1 MILINWLKDHLM
13 GNSKFQRCKT
23 NISVINK
30 WQFSNLVRN
39 ILLFSKKF
47 LFECK
52 TRIALISLVNR
63 ASFLL
68 FVFHYSFLFTM
79 WFCLKRWLF
88 RHLLVENGVYFRNH
102 TLYSEY
108 VQSVWQSENQKVF
121 LVSSQM
127 GQKEPFSDM
136 LWMIICQEIEFYKW
150 FPFFYIFGS
159 ILMSSL
165 TKNTTWFRVTYW
177 ESASKA
183 IKSRQV
189 ENRVFK
195 RQFWS
200 IFEFAACKNMDKGP
214 LVLLIL
220 PHAFHFYA
228 YMTLTCVWYYK
239 KYAKC
244 VQIWN
249 MYCAKEEKQ

>member
-1 MILINWLKDHLM
+1 MLLKVRPLPILLLCLLMIMTCGKKHSSTLGKKCKPMDMILINWLKDHLM

-108 VQSVWQSENQKVF
+108 VQSV
-121 LVSSQM
+121 
-127 GQKEPFSDM
+127 
-136 LWMIICQEIEFYKW
+136 
-150 FPFFYIFGS
+150 
-159 ILMSSL
+159 
-165 TKNTTWFRVTYW
+165 
-177 ESASKA
+177 
-183 IKSRQV
+183 
-189 ENRVFK
+189 
-195 RQFWS
+195 
-200 IFEFAACKNMDKGP
+200 
-214 LVLLIL
+214 
-220 PHAFHFYA
+220 
-228 YMTLTCVWYYK
+228 
-239 KYAKC
+239 
-244 VQIWN
+244 
-249 MYCAKEEKQ
+249 